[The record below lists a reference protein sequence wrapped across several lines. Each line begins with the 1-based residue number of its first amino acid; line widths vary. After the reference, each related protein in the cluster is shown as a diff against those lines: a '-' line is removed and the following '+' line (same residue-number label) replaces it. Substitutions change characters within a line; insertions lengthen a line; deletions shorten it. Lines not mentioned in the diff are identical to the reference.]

1 MLAYYKVK
9 KILIKLFCS
18 GGGSAVSC
26 LFVFLV
32 GTKGDDKVNHC
43 LEIQRI
49 GSCRVMI
56 THLLNDYG
64 TEKKNYMRYI
74 GIKFS
79 LLKVQTNF
87 SQSFKN
93 MYKKS

>member
-1 MLAYYKVK
+1 MLTYYKVK

-18 GGGSAVSC
+18 GGSAVSC

-32 GTKGDDKVNHC
+32 GTKGDDKVNPC